1 MADSSS
7 YISPYV
13 QRNHSWNDWQ
23 YDQSDEVTWSA
34 HTNATAG
41 DHIDHV
47 VNEKSLDSRLNYGE
61 PEDDTTGDTSSLA
74 QRRSRRFTQ
83 YEPV

>member
-1 MADSSS
+1 MRIYPVADSSS
-7 YISPYV
+7 YITPYV

-23 YDQSDEVTWSA
+23 FDQSDEVTWSA

-47 VNEKSLDSRLNYGE
+47 TNEMSLDSRLNYGD
-61 PEDDTTGDTSSLA
+61 PDAQTGGSSLA
-74 QRRSRRFTQ
+74 QRRARRYT
-83 YEPV
+83 